1 MVYIKTVIFDTTLG
15 VCTVDL
21 TLMGLTLINDNH
33 FRPKLMHST
42 TFVLILGMVLLSS
55 SIQSNLISEQK
66 KYERVRTAIDEKQDY
81 LKRILSQKNMTLD
94 NLHLLLVAYKEDN
107 LLEVYAKTKQE
118 TNSDDS
124 AEVCQL

>member
-1 MVYIKTVIFDTTLG
+1 
-15 VCTVDL
+15 
-21 TLMGLTLINDNH
+21 
-33 FRPKLMHST
+33 
-42 TFVLILGMVLLSS
+42 MVLLSS
-55 SIQSNLISEQK
+55 SMQSNFISEQK
-66 KYERVRTAIDEKQDY
+66 KYERVRTAINEKQDY

-124 AEVCQL
+124 AEICQL